1 MDIPS
6 KEIKP
11 VLDKVKMQAKNLLDR
26 KISPLKMQVLNQA
39 SRNYKLTPLAQSKSQ
54 KTVEKVELE
63 KETVQRVK
71 KPVTLKKATVP
82 VASAIQTENK
92 EARKIYERRNKV
104 IEAIIDKE

>member
-1 MDIPS
+1 
-6 KEIKP
+6 
-11 VLDKVKMQAKNLLDR
+11 
-26 KISPLKMQVLNQA
+26 
-39 SRNYKLTPLAQSKSQ
+39 
-54 KTVEKVELE
+54 
-63 KETVQRVK
+63 VQRVK